1 MELFIAGGVG
11 EHGRNCFCVREER
24 VRFLVDCGLMAG
36 TPGDPYPH
44 LAPEEIRR
52 LDAVFLT
59 HSHADHAGALPWLYE
74 NGFRGTVAASG
85 ETLAQLPFAVQKSRA
100 LQELCPN
107 GTGQPQDLSVR
118 WGRSGHCA
126 GSVWY
131 HFSEGRSSIL
141 FSGDYTEDTL
151 VYACDPIRGRRADAA
166 VLDCAYGT
174 DETPYDATCGHL
186 VRETERLLAA
196 PVLLRAVL
204 RPTAPYGPALFYR
217 GPAGRSPPAPPPDRR
232 RIRRVSQ
239 RAALPSVLWERRP
252 DAPRAEKAARS
263 P

>member
-1 MELFIAGGVG
+1 
-11 EHGRNCFCVREER
+11 
-24 VRFLVDCGLMAG
+24 MAD
-36 TPGDPYPH
+36 TPGDPYPR

-85 ETLAQLPFAVQKSRA
+85 ETLAQLSFEPPVRA
-100 LQELCPN
+100 ALEVCCL
-107 GTGQPQDLSVR
+107 GGSGGFGSVR
-118 WGRSGHCA
+118 VHWGRSGHCA

-141 FSGDYTEDTL
+141 FSGDCTEDTL

-174 DETPYDATCGHL
+174 DETPYDAACGHL
-186 VRETERLLAA
+186 VRETGRPMAA
-196 PVLLRAVL
+196 PVLFA
-204 RPTAPYGPALFYR
+204 
-217 GPAGRSPPAPPPDRR
+217 RSPPADRPLRPRSFLSRAGGTKPARSAAGSTADSTRIPAGRPAERLMETASGRPARRKSRPITVNVIERLSAILTCRR
-232 RIRRVSQ
+232 RYSSGRR
-239 RAALPSVLWERRP
+239 
-252 DAPRAEKAARS
+252 
-263 P
+263 